1 MGVSMPPNNTTK
13 ETKLLI
19 VTLKTGSTVTREVDD
34 EKDARQYLNVLMDY
48 GLEVEKW
55 GLF

>member
-1 MGVSMPPNNTTK
+1 MPPNNTTK

>member
-1 MGVSMPPNNTTK
+1 MGVSMQPNNTAN
-13 ETKLLI
+13 ETKLL
-19 VTLKTGSTVTREVDD
+19 VVVLKTGSTVTREVDD

>member
-1 MGVSMPPNNTTK
+1 MGVSMQPNNTAK
-13 ETKLLI
+13 ETKLL
-19 VTLKTGSTVTREVDD
+19 VVVLKTGSTVTREVDD